1 VELGSGLAVS
11 DNDLNRRVPL
21 YDRVSRSRP
30 PSCRRS
36 HQDWRLSEH
45 FTGESRNA
53 DAIGGKRLLDD
64 LERADQLL
72 SGRRLIAEP
81 PQDLLPTASVRRLG
95 LRLGANTATQPRW
108 QHGCVDAPGAL
119 FYILLCAAV
128 YVLRKDY
135 RTDEQQAQGERA
147 VPRRLAYQSGGE
159 GTVRKG
165 HSRLGETRR
174 QRRRRDQ
181 RNQPKAQGKRAGR
194 RDLAPKA
201 APREPEKVIPT
212 VSEPVVTIAD
222 AISETI
228 TMIADTGSVSGEVV
242 KPIAAINTTNPKPM
256 LGTKTMIKNTEDF
269 VAFGQAN
276 VEAFV
281 KSGQIWAAGLQ
292 ELMKQFATATKV
304 SFDESASAFK
314 AISSAKSV
322 TEAMDLQSKFASSV
336 VAKTLAES
344 NKLIDASIKLTE
356 QTLAPISARVTG
368 AVETFGKAA

>member
-1 VELGSGLAVS
+1 MSNKPKAS
-11 DNDLNRRVPL
+11 A
-21 YDRVSRSRP
+21 RSRDASP
-30 PSCRRS
+30 TKAAAREPLEKVIPVSAKPVVS
-36 HQDWRLSEH
+36 V
-45 FTGESRNA
+45 A
-53 DAIGGKRLLDD
+53 DAISETSQK
-64 LERADQLL
+64 
-72 SGRRLIAEP
+72 P
-81 PQDLLPTASVRRLG
+81 KAS
-95 LRLGANTATQPRW
+95 
-108 QHGCVDAPGAL
+108 
-119 FYILLCAAV
+119 
-128 YVLRKDY
+128 
-135 RTDEQQAQGERA
+135 AQ
-147 VPRRLAYQSGGE
+147 V
-159 GTVRKG
+159 
-165 HSRLGETRR
+165 GETS
-174 QRRRRDQ
+174 
-181 RNQPKAQGKRAGR
+181 P
-194 RDLAPKA
+194 PKA
-201 APREPEKVIPT
+201 APRGPEKVIPT

-228 TMIADTGSVSGEVV
+228 TMIADTGFASGEVV